1 MVHVLAR
8 EYFKEG
14 GYRSLPTVA
23 DMHDIPMNK
32 RKEGMLIR
40 VTNEHQFY
48 ILEGGI
54 TNNSFKPIQL
64 GGGGGAANL
73 SGYLTSAD
81 ADKKYYT
88 KQEVDA
94 AIEKAVEDAMAEFGV
109 KLQTENLGPIVQQA
123 VTAAIAAHGAG
134 APAAAAAAGRAEV
147 EEDSHS

>member
-54 TNNSFKPIQL
+54 TNDRFKPIQL
-64 GGGGGAANL
+64 GGGAANL

-109 KLQTENLGPIVQQA
+109 KLQTENLGPIVQQV

-134 APAAAAAAGRAEV
+134 APAAAAAAGRAEA
-147 EEDSHS
+147 EDDSHS